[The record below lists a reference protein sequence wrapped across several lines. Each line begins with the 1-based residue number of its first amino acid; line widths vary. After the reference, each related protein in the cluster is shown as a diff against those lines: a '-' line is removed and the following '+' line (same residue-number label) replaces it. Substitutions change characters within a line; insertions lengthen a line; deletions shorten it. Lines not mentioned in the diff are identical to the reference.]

1 MLHPLTPATIPLKI
15 WTQTALIG
23 MISKCGNYLYVMNAK
38 EVLFLLML
46 FLQAAYIF
54 VMVGTIHWEIGSC
67 TLKSIIVNVRV
78 YFLRL
83 DNSQMT

>member
-1 MLHPLTPATIPLKI
+1 M
-15 WTQTALIG
+15 
-23 MISKCGNYLYVMNAK
+23 CNYLYVMNAK

-54 VMVGTIHWEIGSC
+54 VMIGTIHWVIGSC